1 MHLYLRPDVILK
13 QLDNVKILLAYPS
26 NQHLDLYSDM
36 KIFRILLMILPLHLL
51 SSFHV
56 DGKEINIQLIPSC
69 NNHPEQLTSKDL
81 FMYKNTVSSVSKKI
95 CLRYLKKY
103 EEKDIKGI
111 EEMFSEDIVLRDWK
125 IRVEGKEKALIETLK
140 KFQSV
145 VSIKID
151 VLSIYENESTVA
163 AELKIVIDNKA
174 ELYVIDVITINPEG
188 KISSIKAFIG
198 RGDK

>member
-1 MHLYLRPDVILK
+1 
-13 QLDNVKILLAYPS
+13 
-26 NQHLDLYSDM
+26 
-36 KIFRILLMILPLHLL
+36 MILPLHLL
-51 SSFHV
+51 SSFQV

-81 FMYKNTVSSVSKKI
+81 FMYKNMVSSVSKKI

-111 EEMFSEDIVLRDWK
+111 EEMFSVDIVLRDWK
-125 IRVEGKEKALIETLK
+125 TRGEGKEKALIETLK
-140 KFQSV
+140 NFQSV

-163 AELKIVIDNKA
+163 AELKIVIDNKE